1 MELINLT
8 VQSKLQRSILVLK
21 WFCHELNYPATH
33 HPTSYIYFFISVNPV
48 AAIYLLILYLKNIST
63 SCKYFTA
70 LFSFSGVQLPPS
82 LTLAFPFIPS
92 APLLSPSPLPCSL
105 LFLITSSL
113 PLPLPF
119 SILLLPSSFLFFSL
133 LVFYPIFLELPV
145 ISEWISTYIQR
156 KSLLYLTEVLK

>member
-1 MELINLT
+1 M
-8 VQSKLQRSILVLK
+8 VLK

-70 LFSFSGVQLPPS
+70 LFSVSGVQPPPS

-105 LFLITSSL
+105 LFLHHLL
-113 PLPLPF
+113 PSPPSAFLYPPTPFLLP
-119 SILLLPSSFLFFSL
+119 LLLPPPFLSHFLRTASNLRMNL
-133 LVFYPIFLELPV
+133 L
-145 ISEWISTYIQR
+145 TYIQR
-156 KSLLYLTEVLK
+156 KSLLYLTEILK